1 MHLMRFNDRVDEYAL
16 SIIGYFSA
24 TLCCHNNELFF
35 DDIVLKCQQWSGDH
49 TNADGELREN
59 ADHPPVYFYLI
70 GWSRRIVL
78 RSVLH

>member
-1 MHLMRFNDRVDEYAL
+1 MHSLLLDILVQPSVVYD
-16 SIIGYFSA
+16 
-24 TLCCHNNELFF
+24 NNEVFF